1 MEIAA
6 LTRNAAAGAL
16 LEALELAPGME
27 LAVRVHEAPAS
38 PGGGRGVIS
47 LAGMLVP
54 ARLPEGVAPGQRL
67 LVRVVAG
74 THDEVTLRIQQDE
87 EAAAAPGP
95 GALAR
100 AAGALATSGDGE
112 LVQVAVALQPQG
124 LALPLGNG
132 DVLALSVPSAGEEE
146 GDTDPEGSDESHGE
160 AAFVLHSVALG
171 PIAVRL
177 RLAGDSASVHV
188 AVEPEAEDLAR
199 AAADELRDGVER
211 ATGASTSVSIASRT
225 PAEARPVPPPVASSL
240 DAYA

>member
-16 LEALELAPGME
+16 LEALELAPGTE
-27 LAVRVHEAPAS
+27 LAVRVHEAPAA

-47 LAGMLVP
+47 LAGLLLS
-54 ARLPEGVAPGQRL
+54 ARLPEGVSPGQRL
-67 LVRVVAG
+67 LVRVVGG

-87 EAAAAPGP
+87 AAVAASSP

-100 AAGALATSGDGE
+100 AAGALATSGDGQ

-132 DVLALSVPSAGEEE
+132 DVLALSFPPVGEED
-146 GDTDPEGSDESHGE
+146 GDADSDGSAESGGE
-160 AAFVLHSVALG
+160 AAFVLHSAALG

-177 RLAGDSASVHV
+177 RLAGDSASVQV
-188 AVEPEAEDLAR
+188 GVEPEAEDLAR
-199 AAADELRDGVER
+199 AAADELREGVER
-211 ATGASTSVSIASRT
+211 ATGASTSVSIAART
-225 PAEARPVPPPVASSL
+225 PADARPVPPPIASSL